1 MRGSTT
7 LPLRPQRRCENAMAV
22 AEFRD
27 GDTRVVHVSYPG
39 LPGHD
44 QHEAAVA
51 QLAGGFG
58 GVMPFAVGGS
68 HAERLTF
75 VNDLRAITSAVSL
88 GHDETLVAYEEYPEG
103 PAKAFAEPFR
113 DHGLVRLAIGL
124 EAGQD
129 FIVDLDTSLT
139 TAYGPAED
147 GQLIPAAAAP
157 ATPFENPT
165 KDPRAPHRTPGAPV
179 NTTQPHTDSHSLTG
193 LSAFPLTPINNDAD
207 GTIDETAF
215 RNLIARLAAASV
227 DSITILGSTGSYA
240 YLTADERRRVVE
252 LTIDAAG
259 VVPVLV
265 GVGATRTRDVL
276 SLAEH
281 AQQSGAAGLL
291 VAPVSYQPLSDGRRD
306 QRLTNDE
313 R

>member
-1 MRGSTT
+1 M
-7 LPLRPQRRCENAMAV
+7 
-22 AEFRD
+22 
-27 GDTRVVHVSYPG
+27 
-39 LPGHD
+39 
-44 QHEAAVA
+44 
-51 QLAGGFG
+51 
-58 GVMPFAVGGS
+58 
-68 HAERLTF
+68 
-75 VNDLRAITSAVSL
+75 
-88 GHDETLVAYEEYPEG
+88 
-103 PAKAFAEPFR
+103 
-113 DHGLVRLAIGL
+113 
-124 EAGQD
+124 
-129 FIVDLDTSLT
+129 
-139 TAYGPAED
+139 
-147 GQLIPAAAAP
+147 
-157 ATPFENPT
+157 
-165 KDPRAPHRTPGAPV
+165 